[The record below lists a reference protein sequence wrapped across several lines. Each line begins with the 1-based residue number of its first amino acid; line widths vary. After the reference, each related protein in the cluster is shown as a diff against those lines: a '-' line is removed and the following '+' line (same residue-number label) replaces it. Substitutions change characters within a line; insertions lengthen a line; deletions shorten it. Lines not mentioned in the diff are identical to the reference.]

1 MGQAATTYGQTAGGQ
16 RAAAISYR
24 VLFSLVP
31 FVALLVSVLE
41 LVLPEGTQESVV
53 SWLVGVASL
62 PDELA
67 DSVDAAVEDV
77 RAVGVR
83 SRAPSHSPCSSGARA
98 G

>member
-1 MGQAATTYGQTAGGQ
+1 MAGGQ

-41 LVLPEGTQESVV
+41 LVLPETTQESVV

-67 DSVDAAVEDV
+67 RERGRCGRGCGAAGI
-77 RAVGVR
+77 RHWAR
-83 SRAPSHSPCSSGARA
+83 SHSAR
-98 G
+98 